1 MIDVLDILEVLDIL
15 DALDILLFIV
25 FIVEFLLYY
34 YAIEDF
40 FADLHLELG
49 VELGVGSIDESHGY
63 TLVDRDAMIA
73 CGDFAYRLASSIE
86 NGIAMTRN
94 SLVFELDTYNLL
106 GYTISLLVGKS
117 LFAYELLF
125 VEFAEEAETS
135 HDRRDVGRKFVAIER
150 QTNLEAKSVAAAE
163 SARLATA

>member
-1 MIDVLDILEVLDIL
+1 M
-15 DALDILLFIV
+15 

-86 NGIAMTRN
+86 DSIAMTRN

-117 LFAYELLF
+117 LFA
-125 VEFAEEAETS
+125 
-135 HDRRDVGRKFVAIER
+135 
-150 QTNLEAKSVAAAE
+150 
-163 SARLATA
+163 

>member
-1 MIDVLDILEVLDIL
+1 
-15 DALDILLFIV
+15 
-25 FIVEFLLYY
+25 
-34 YAIEDF
+34 
-40 FADLHLELG
+40 
-49 VELGVGSIDESHGY
+49 
-63 TLVDRDAMIA
+63 
-73 CGDFAYRLASSIE
+73 
-86 NGIAMTRN
+86 MTRN

-150 QTNLEAKSVAAAE
+150 QTYLEAKSVAAAE
-163 SARLATA
+163 SARLATSALHELIPLSLDEFM